1 MDEHAVK
8 SEPKCTCGSDDDK
21 HFLSCDLMQ
30 IKTLVKTPMKDDFN
44 NWLER
49 EPTTKLGQWLYGLDP
64 ISFGTLIGSFLL
76 AGVILMMFSIWSAL
90 QY

>member
-1 MDEHAVK
+1 
-8 SEPKCTCGSDDDK
+8 
-21 HFLSCDLMQ
+21 
-30 IKTLVKTPMKDDFN
+30 MKDDFN